1 MHSTQPCPYFSVV
14 IPVYNR
20 SNLIKS
26 VLESVLKQSY
36 KNFEIIIVDDYS
48 DDIKELKQHIECIS
62 DKKITLIEH
71 GENKNG
77 AAARNTGIKAAKG
90 EYICFLDS
98 DDTWPLNR
106 LAIVKESIEQTE
118 RPKNIIFYGQVCYD
132 YLDKKNKG
140 TLSPLDSI
148 GSNKVAD
155 YLFVHNGLLQTST
168 ITCSR
173 EVALKV
179 GFDERYKRHQDYD
192 FCLRAEAAAIA
203 FQFINKPLS
212 NWAIYG
218 GESTIKKGA
227 TFEFCQFWISEM
239 EQYFSVQAKSS
250 YLIKVLFPIAIET
263 GNFSSAFNIL
273 VKNAKYVPM
282 NIVLTGVYRGL
293 KSIIKYIIRSIK

>member
-1 MHSTQPCPYFSVV
+1 MHSIQSCPYFSVV

-20 SNLIKS
+20 SNLIKA

-36 KNFEIIIVDDYS
+36 NDFEIILVDDYS
-48 DDIKELKQHIECIS
+48 NDIEELKQLIEHIS
-62 DKKITLIEH
+62 DDKITLIEH

-77 AAARNTGIKAAKG
+77 AAARNTGIKAAEG
-90 EYICFLDS
+90 QYICFLDS

-106 LAIVKESIEQTE
+106 LAIVKESIERSKHPNST
-118 RPKNIIFYGQVCYD
+118 IFYGQVCYE
-132 YLDKKNKG
+132 YPDKKTKG
-140 TLSPLDSI
+140 TLSPLDPI

-179 GFDERYKRHQDYD
+179 GFDERYRRHQDYD
-192 FCLRAEAAAIA
+192 FCLRAEALAMT

-227 TFEFCQFWISEM
+227 TFEFCQFWLTEM
-239 EQYFSVQAKSS
+239 EQYFSAQAKSS

-273 VKNAKYVPM
+273 VKNAKYVPI
-282 NIVLTGVYRGL
+282 NILITGVYRGL
-293 KSIIKYIIRSIK
+293 KSIIKYIIRPIK